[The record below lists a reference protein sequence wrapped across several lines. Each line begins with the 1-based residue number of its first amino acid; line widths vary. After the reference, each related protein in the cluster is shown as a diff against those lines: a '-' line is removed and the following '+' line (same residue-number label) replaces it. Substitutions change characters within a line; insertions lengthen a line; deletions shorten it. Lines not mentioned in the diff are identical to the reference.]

1 MHELNFTDHRR
12 QLLENRYIYAVIS
25 RRAGGLSIGINL
37 NPDKTCNFDCPYCQ
51 VDRRIK
57 GGDRDIDLG
66 ILRQELEHILSLFQ
80 EGGLWQIEPFSTA
93 TEEHRRLIDISFSG
107 DGEPTICTKFVEAVT
122 TVMDV
127 KRSYHLDVVQI
138 NLFSNSTMFQKKKV
152 RLGLEALWGGG
163 GTIWSKLDAGTA
175 EWYQRVDASK
185 VPFHRVLENIEWA
198 ARQKPIVLQCMF
210 HRFGAERP
218 SPEEIQAWGSRID
231 NIFAAGGQI
240 SWIQVYTTARVPS
253 QEDVLPLLREELE
266 LIAKVAEAV
275 VQKWGRDTKI
285 TVSV

>member
-57 GGDRDIDLG
+57 GGDRHVSLE
-66 ILRQELEHILSLFQ
+66 ILKRELEHILSLFKD
-80 EGGLWQIEPFSTA
+80 GGLWQIEPFLTA
-93 TEEHRRLIDISFSG
+93 KLEHRRLIDISFSG
-107 DGEPTICTKFVEAVT
+107 DGEPTICPEFVEAVGA
-122 TVMDV
+122 VMEI
-127 KRSYHLDVVQI
+127 KKFYHLDTVQI
-138 NLFSNSTMFQKKKV
+138 NLFSNSTMFQKEKV
-152 RLGLEALWGGG
+152 RIGLKLLWSGGG
-163 GTIWSKLDAGTA
+163 CIWAKLDAGTA
-175 EWYQRVDASK
+175 EWYQRVDASN

-210 HRFGAERP
+210 HRFGEEKP
-218 SPEEIQAWGSRID
+218 SAEEIQAWASRID
-231 NIFAAGGQI
+231 HIFATGGQI

-253 QEDVLPLLREELE
+253 QADVLPLLKEDLE
-266 LIAKVAEAV
+266 VIAEVAEIV
-275 VQKWGRDTKI
+275 VKKWGENTKI
-285 TVSV
+285 SVSG